1 MKTILSN
8 SKGDK
13 HYFLIRFRGTNHPG
27 FQVSFMPRTL
37 PRVSDRRTKTDC
49 GIRTRNL
56 GRFSTTCA
64 QRETLQQKPDRIKS
78 INFPPPS
85 YCFLCE
91 TVRPD
96 SGTGRVPSKSVA
108 TTSDNDREI
117 FSPTTTTLRRNR
129 VDSSTSTI
137 DRVQEVNRSS
147 VNGSEKSQS
156 IWNKLESEVTSCE
169 SFPRP
174 TSTPDT
180 LNVCVC
186 AFESG

>member
-64 QRETLQQKPDRIKS
+64 QRETLQQKPDRNKS

-85 YCFLCE
+85 YFFYAK
-91 TVRPD
+91 R
-96 SGTGRVPSKSVA
+96 
-108 TTSDNDREI
+108 SDLIPGKGAYPRNPLQRH
-117 FSPTTTTLRRNR
+117 PTTIGKFSHRRR
-129 VDSSTSTI
+129 
-137 DRVQEVNRSS
+137 RRS
-147 VNGSEKSQS
+147 VEIAS
-156 IWNKLESEVTSCE
+156 IHRHRRLIECK
-169 SFPRP
+169 R
-174 TSTPDT
+174 
-180 LNVCVC
+180 
-186 AFESG
+186 